1 MKLTINADQL
11 HFRAMRAN
19 AARHAGRYHRSGFE
33 VGLDSVRAL
42 ANLAGQVP
50 WDEMLPKKQHI
61 CPPADG
67 AKRRFGLQDANSN
80 GISAIS
86 ESIGWEFGFIIVLI
100 LSMVSVNMFVAVIC
114 DTFGAVIEDE
124 GIKVR

>member
-80 GISAIS
+80 VLVHIAL
-86 ESIGWEFGFIIVLI
+86 IGEVD
-100 LSMVSVNMFVAVIC
+100 AVRG
-114 DTFGAVIEDE
+114 DLQS
-124 GIKVR
+124 